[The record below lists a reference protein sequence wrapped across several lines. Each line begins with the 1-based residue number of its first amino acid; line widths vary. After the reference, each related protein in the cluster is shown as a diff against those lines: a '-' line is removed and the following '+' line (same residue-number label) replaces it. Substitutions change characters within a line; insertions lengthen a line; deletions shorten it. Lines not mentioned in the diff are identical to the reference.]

1 MRVLVIA
8 NPIAGI
14 RKDRRAVLDAVRK
27 QLTRRGHSCDITFSM
42 ARGRGKY
49 LSSRAVVEG
58 YDAVF
63 AAGGDGTVNDVASGL
78 VDRHVPLGVLPLGTG
93 NGLARGLNIPF
104 EYGKTI
110 DLLEKEQ
117 VRAIDVGKIGQYH
130 FLATGGIG
138 FDAQIAHEFNLQQT
152 TQRSMTR
159 YFTIGLKNYLFR
171 GSEEVEITIDGN
183 KMTRKIFAMT
193 FANTP
198 QYGGG
203 AIIAPTARPDS
214 GKLVAVLIPKPNI
227 IQGIS
232 GVIKLFKGTVDE
244 IKILEYIEFTK
255 MSVKR
260 QKNDFLHVDGEAYN
274 CNQQFTVQVNP
285 SSLMIISE

>member
-1 MRVLVIA
+1 MRVLIIA

-14 RKDRRAVLDAVRK
+14 RKDRRAVLDAVRQ
-27 QLTRRGHSCDITFSM
+27 QLTRKGHSCDITYSM

-58 YDAVF
+58 YNAVI

-78 VDRHVPLGVLPLGTG
+78 VDRHVPLGILPLGTG

-104 EYGKTI
+104 DHEKTVE
-110 DLLEKEQ
+110 LLEKQQ

-138 FDAQIAHEFNLQQT
+138 FDAQIAHEFNEQQT
-152 TQRSMTR
+152 TRRSITK

-171 GSEEVEITIDGN
+171 GSEEVEIAVDGN
-183 KMTRKIFAMT
+183 KLTRNIFAMT

-232 GVIKLFKGTVDE
+232 GVIKLFKGTVDQ
-244 IKILEYIEFTK
+244 IKILEFIEFTK

-260 QKNDFLHVDGEAYN
+260 KKNDILHVDGEAYP
-274 CNQQFTVQVNP
+274 CNPQFTVQVKP
-285 SSLMIISE
+285 SSLLIFSE